1 MRVENNGKYNN
12 FNILR
17 LIFSSTVIISHSYPL
32 TNNKEFFV
40 ELTSGQIDLGVLSV
54 NIFFIISGFLIF
66 KSLWYSKSMINYL
79 WKRLL
84 RLFPA
89 LFFMLISTLI
99 TVVLISNLGVLKQF
113 DFYTYLPKNLS
124 LYKLQGAINNIFENN
139 PYPKAING
147 SLWTLHYE
155 FTMYLL
161 IIPLIIF
168 KNINRNIFLAI
179 IFTLFLFSV
188 YASLFDSNLL
198 ENVINKFNLNPKQFY
213 RLLSYFI
220 AGILLSLVNIDKIKT
235 NLNISI
241 LVTVLLLSI
250 YIGLYE
256 FISPFILPLIII
268 LVGLSFNK
276 YSWKFTEKLGDISYG
291 VYIYGFVVQQTL
303 MNYFSLNPY
312 QLMIFALSITY
323 IFAYISWHLIEKRAL
338 EYKNYL

>member
-1 MRVENNGKYNN
+1 
-12 FNILR
+12 
-17 LIFSSTVIISHSYPL
+17 
-32 TNNKEFFV
+32 
-40 ELTSGQIDLGVLSV
+40 
-54 NIFFIISGFLIF
+54 
-66 KSLWYSKSMINYL
+66 MINYL

-89 LFFMLISTLI
+89 LFFMLILTLI
-99 TVVLISNLGVLKQF
+99 TAALISNFGVFKQF

-124 LYKLQGAINNIFENN
+124 LYKLQGSIKNIFENN

-168 KNINRNIFLAI
+168 KNINKNIFLAI
-179 IFTLFLFSV
+179 IFILFLLAV
-188 YASLFDSNLL
+188 YASLFDQNLL
-198 ENVINKFNLNPKQFY
+198 ENTISQFSLNAKQFY
-213 RLLSYFI
+213 RLLSNFL

-276 YSWKFTEKLGDISYG
+276 YSWMFTEKLGDISYG

-303 MNYFSLNPY
+303 MNYFSFNPY
-312 QLMIFALSITY
+312 QLMIFALSLTY